1 MLRRLP
7 FLLLVGLVG
16 LVGCGDAPKDATLAP
31 IAIDLPKGER
41 VENPSY
47 ASWATFPVGTV
58 VERVSVTEEIGR
70 PEKTTT
76 TSTFTLVAKTDAS
89 ITLELKTRT
98 TRYDGFVMDNPPDRF
113 STDRYFHLPPG
124 RKPADPATAKET
136 DTLLFVAG
144 KPYRVR
150 FVESRDRNEG
160 GEVLVKTWTSDA
172 MPGGLVKSITETPG
186 VKKRT
191 TIETMAVTLPQ

>member
-16 LVGCGDAPKDATLAP
+16 CGDAPNDAPPVP

-41 VENPSY
+41 VENPAY
-47 ASWATFPVGTV
+47 ANWAAFPVGTV
-58 VERVSVTEEIGR
+58 VERKSVTEEIGR

-76 TSTFTLVAKTDAS
+76 TSTFTLVAKTDTS

-124 RKPADPATAKET
+124 RKPADPTPLKEI
-136 DTLLFVAG
+136 DTPLIVAG

-191 TIETMAVTLPQ
+191 TIEATAVTLPR